1 MANQPDILEIGPVHS
16 AEAALGDGRVDGAPA
31 TEIHRRF
38 ADVNGASIM
47 KPANFRQGLN
57 VTLGVAALLVGLLGH
72 GQAYSAQSKL
82 PETTPEG
89 LKLMPNTKVSA
100 VYLRDGADFSGYDKV
115 AILDCYVAFRKD
127 WKRDQN
133 QGANPFRVSGSDMTK
148 IKTQLAD
155 QFKKTFTR
163 ELTAKGQTMVT
174 AAGPGVLILRP
185 AIINLDV
192 VAPDTMRPGSRTF
205 STSAGQATLL
215 LEVYDSVTSDLLARV
230 YDVESIGE
238 SSFIQ
243 VQNGVT
249 NRAEADQ
256 VLTKWA
262 RQLATYLEHAR
273 GTAKPDAKPNK
284 P

>member
-1 MANQPDILEIGPVHS
+1 MTIAHFHHRLVAGAGMLALVIGLSAHWPVD
-16 AEAALGDGRVDGAPA
+16 AAQ
-31 TEIHRRF
+31 T
-38 ADVNGASIM
+38 
-47 KPANFRQGLN
+47 
-57 VTLGVAALLVGLLGH
+57 
-72 GQAYSAQSKL
+72 KL
-82 PETTPEG
+82 PDTTPEG
-89 LKLMPNTKVSA
+89 LKLVPNAKVSA

-133 QGANPFRVSGSDMTK
+133 QGANPFRVSDSDMAK

-155 QFKKTFTR
+155 EFKKVFAR

-192 VAPDTMRPGSRTF
+192 VAPDTMKPGSRTF

-215 LEVYDSVTSDLLARV
+215 LELYDSVTSELLARV
-230 YDVESIGE
+230 YDTESIGE
-238 SSFIQ
+238 SNFIQ

-262 RQLATYLEHAR
+262 RQLAAYLEHAR
-273 GTAKPDAKPNK
+273 GMAKPDTKPTK

>member
-1 MANQPDILEIGPVHS
+1 
-16 AEAALGDGRVDGAPA
+16 
-31 TEIHRRF
+31 
-38 ADVNGASIM
+38 M
-47 KPANFRQGLN
+47 KTANFRQGFN

-89 LKLMPNTKVSA
+89 LKLIPNTKVSA

-133 QGANPFRVSGSDMTK
+133 QGANPFRVSDSDMTK

-273 GTAKPDAKPNK
+273 STAKPEAKPTK
-284 P
+284 Q